1 MFVNEKRNDH
11 SAAAAGS
18 QPQLPSVVAKLN
30 LLLHAS
36 VALVS
41 LSIAFVL
48 FDKSLFSWHPLF
60 MSLGYLLFMTEGLIS
75 AVMFRH
81 LDGPERVKAIWGH
94 ALMQTRALVCICIG
108 FGVIYQ
114 NKVRPAAQIHAV
126 HGCMDAWAMIPRAR
140 MHACRSST
148 TRHTSTPR
156 TPSAAWR
163 P

>member
-48 FDKSLFSWHPLF
+48 FDKSLFSW
-60 MSLGYLLFMTEGLIS
+60 
-75 AVMFRH
+75 
-81 LDGPERVKAIWGH
+81 
-94 ALMQTRALVCICIG
+94 
-108 FGVIYQ
+108 
-114 NKVRPAAQIHAV
+114 
-126 HGCMDAWAMIPRAR
+126 
-140 MHACRSST
+140 
-148 TRHTSTPR
+148 
-156 TPSAAWR
+156 
-163 P
+163 